1 MSIEFSE
8 LLPQTPNTNIDTE
21 TSTDTGIVINNDTD
35 ANDFNKPLPLHIAN
49 LIEVRA
55 GKAMP
60 FAREQMSAIDKS
72 PIKAPVAVDF
82 MGLTSD
88 EQADR
93 RHHGGPLK
101 AVHQLATATYE
112 KINTEFGL
120 KVRVGTLGEN
130 LTTAAVNGLPE
141 MDESNVCIGDVFQYG
156 QDKINGTDNNSDS
169 VQLRIVQPRRPC
181 YKINDQISQF
191 IKVPNIASWI
201 TKQGIAGW
209 YFEVVRDGMI
219 DTDLPV
225 YLIERPYPF
234 ATLDKLWHL
243 SNSKE
248 KFTANIIEPW
258 LTIEC
263 LEESWKVVLKK
274 KIQSN

>member
-1 MSIEFSE
+1 MSIEQIASSS
-8 LLPQTPNTNIDTE
+8 QKN
-21 TSTDTGIVINNDTD
+21 S
-35 ANDFNKPLPLHIAN
+35 ADFNQPLPLHIAN
-49 LIEVRA
+49 LTCVRA

-60 FAREQMSAIDKS
+60 FAREQMSAIDKA
-72 PIKAPVAVDF
+72 PIKEAVAVNF
-82 MGLTSD
+82 MGLSTD

-101 AVHQLATATYE
+101 AVHQLATSTYD

-130 LTTAAVNGLPE
+130 LTTEAVNGLPA
-141 MDESNVCIGDVFQYG
+141 MDESTVCIGDVFQYG
-156 QDKINGTDNNSDS
+156 QDEIIDGNGGDS

-181 YKINDQISQF
+181 YKINDQIGQF
-191 IKVPNIASWI
+191 KLNKVPNIASWV

-209 YFEVVRDGMI
+209 YFQVVRDGMI
-219 DTDLPV
+219 HADLPV

-234 ATLDKLWHL
+234 ATLEKLWQL

-248 KFTANIIEPW
+248 KFAAKVIEPW
-258 LTIEC
+258 LAIEC
-263 LEESWKVVLKK
+263 LEESWKKVLAK
-274 KIQSN
+274 KIRKG

>member
-1 MSIEFSE
+1 MSIQKIQFS
-8 LLPQTPNTNIDTE
+8 TPTNKT
-21 TSTDTGIVINNDTD
+21 
-35 ANDFNKPLPLHIAN
+35 DFNQALPLHIAN
-49 LIEVRA
+49 LTCVRA

-60 FAREQMSAIDKS
+60 FTREEMSAIDKTS
-72 PIKAPVAVDF
+72 INAPVGVNF
-82 MGLTSD
+82 MGLTTD

-112 KINTEFGL
+112 KINAEFGL

-130 LTTAAVNGLPE
+130 LTTEAVNGLPE
-141 MDESNVCIGDVFQYG
+141 MTEATVCIGDVFQYG
-156 QDKINGTDNNSDS
+156 QDEITDENAEDS

-181 YKINDQISQF
+181 YKINDQIGQF
-191 IKVPNIASWI
+191 TKVPNIASWVS
-201 TKQGIAGW
+201 KQGIAGW

-219 DTDLPV
+219 AVDLPV

-234 ATLDKLWHL
+234 ATLEKLWQL

-248 KFTANIIEPW
+248 KFDAKVIEPW
-258 LTIEC
+258 LAIEC
-263 LEESWKVVLKK
+263 LEDSWKVVLAK
-274 KIQSN
+274 KIKKG

>member
-1 MSIEFSE
+1 MSIEQIASSS
-8 LLPQTPNTNIDTE
+8 QKN
-21 TSTDTGIVINNDTD
+21 S
-35 ANDFNKPLPLHIAN
+35 ADFNQPLPLHIAN
-49 LIEVRA
+49 LVCVRA

-60 FAREQMSAIDKS
+60 FAREQMSAIDKA
-72 PIKAPVAVDF
+72 PIKEAVAVNF
-82 MGLTSD
+82 MGLSTD

-101 AVHQLATATYE
+101 AVHQLATSTYD

-130 LTTAAVNGLPE
+130 LTTEAVTGLPA
-141 MDESNVCIGDVFQYG
+141 MDESTVCIGDVFQYG
-156 QDKINGTDNNSDS
+156 QDEIINGNGGDS

-181 YKINDQISQF
+181 YKINDQIGQF
-191 IKVPNIASWI
+191 KLNKVPNIASWV

-219 DTDLPV
+219 HADLPV

-234 ATLDKLWHL
+234 ATLEKLWQL
-243 SNSKE
+243 ANSKE
-248 KFTANIIEPW
+248 KFDAEVIEPW
-258 LTIEC
+258 LAIEC
-263 LEESWKVVLKK
+263 LEDSWKTVLAK
-274 KIQSN
+274 KIRKD

>member
-1 MSIEFSE
+1 MSIEQIASFS
-8 LLPQTPNTNIDTE
+8 QKN
-21 TSTDTGIVINNDTD
+21 S
-35 ANDFNKPLPLHIAN
+35 ADFNQPLPLHIAN
-49 LIEVRA
+49 LTCVRA

-60 FAREQMSAIDKS
+60 FAREQMSAIDKA
-72 PIKAPVAVDF
+72 PIKEAVAVNF
-82 MGLTSD
+82 MGLTTD

-101 AVHQLATATYE
+101 AVHQLATSTYD

-130 LTTAAVNGLPE
+130 LTTEAVNGLPA
-141 MDESNVCIGDVFQYG
+141 MDESTVCIGDVFQYG
-156 QDKINGTDNNSDS
+156 QDEIIDGNGGDS

-181 YKINDQISQF
+181 YKINDQIGQF
-191 IKVPNIASWI
+191 KLNKVPNIASWV

-209 YFEVVRDGMI
+209 YFQVVRDGMI
-219 DTDLPV
+219 NTDLPV

-234 ATLDKLWHL
+234 ATLEKLWQL

-248 KFTANIIEPW
+248 KFAAKVIEPW
-258 LTIEC
+258 LAIEC
-263 LEESWKVVLKK
+263 LEDSWKTVLAK
-274 KIQSN
+274 KIRKD